1 MKSKKILSRLEKD
14 PYFGLLLI
22 APILLWVMVT
32 LLYPLI
38 EAITLSVKNIDYAGT
53 NGIFVG
59 LKNYLNVM
67 KQTVFIHSLWTT
79 LVWTVLNVVF
89 QIGIALLGAKI
100 LNQDF
105 FGKNFIRNWVIV
117 PWVLPSIV
125 LATLGKWVLD
135 PSLGLVNYFLRTIGL
150 IDTPISF
157 LSDIN
162 LALPWVII
170 LNVWRWFPFF
180 TVMFL
185 AALQTVPRELYE
197 AADLEQ
203 ASGWQ
208 KFWYIELPG
217 IAPILRV
224 QTLLCVLWAVN
235 IFDTIWLLTRGG
247 PNYTTTTLPILIYL
261 KAFQEYRISQS
272 SAIAVIMFLILLIGS
287 IIYFKHSLKIDWE
300 E

>member
-1 MKSKKILSRLEKD
+1 MKKLLGYLEKD
-14 PYFGLLLI
+14 PYFGLLLV
-22 APILLWVMVT
+22 APILIWVMVT
-32 LLYPLI
+32 LIYPLI
-38 EAITLSVKNIDYAGT
+38 EAMALSFKNVGYAGT
-53 NGIFVG
+53 DGIFVG
-59 LKNYLNVM
+59 LKNYFNVM
-67 KQTVFIHSLWTT
+67 KQIVFLQSLWTT
-79 LVWTVLNVVF
+79 LVWTVLNVIF
-89 QIGIALLGAKI
+89 QIGIAILGAKI

-105 FGKNFIRNWVIV
+105 FGKNFIRNWIIV

-135 PSLGLVNYFLRTIGL
+135 PSLGIANYFLKSVGL

-157 LSDIN
+157 LSDPN

-180 TVMFL
+180 TVMLL

-203 ASGWQ
+203 ANGWQ
-208 KFWYIELPG
+208 KFCYIELPG

-224 QTLLCVLWAVN
+224 QTLLCILWAVN

-272 SAIAVIMFLILLIGS
+272 STIAIIMFIILLIGS
-287 IIYFKHSLKIDWE
+287 LIYFKRSLKLDWE